1 MKLANPKSKAIAK
14 ATQGNASAKA
24 LSKSLLYQPGKKNK
38 KNHACFAKIKSANGH
53 ERNQGLTKKSCD
65 RLVNDEGGRIKNM
78 GDVSWGRCMGRDNEL
93 ATPNS
98 SN

>member
-24 LSKSLLYQPGKKNK
+24 LSKSLLYQP
-38 KNHACFAKIKSANGH
+38 NGH